1 MYHQLG
7 SFKHQKF
14 IVSQLWR
21 LEVWNQGIIRAVLP
35 LITCRGESF
44 LASLLLVFARDPWP
58 PLVSRCIT
66 PVAASA
72 VTGCSSCV
80 CVFIWCSFSVCTSLL
95 IRTPITGLRAHPS
108 SVQSHLNWFH
118 LQGPYFQGRCYS
130 EVPQVGK
137 SEEGSWISS
146 ANLAAWE
153 NSEGERT
160 ASLRRP
166 KTLFDGKGDR
176 LGVCSQRNLVA
187 HFKISRSK
195 MWSEQLYFHSSQKW
209 VEVQGLGDQLLVAV
223 WMLLKRLIP
232 EAGWKGRSCL

>member
-80 CVFIWCSFSVCTSLL
+80 CVFIRCSFSVCTSLL

-108 SVQSHLNWFH
+108 SVQSHLNGFH

-137 SEEGSWISS
+137 SDPFHPITLVFIIS
-146 ANLAAWE
+146 LI
-153 NSEGERT
+153 NSFLILHVCMLSHFSHVWLFMTLHTVACLTPR
-160 ASLRRP
+160 SLWFSRQEYWNGLP
-166 KTLFDGKGDR
+166 CLPPGDLLY
-176 LGVCSQRNLVA
+176 LG
-187 HFKISRSK
+187 I
-195 MWSEQLYFHSSQKW
+195 
-209 VEVQGLGDQLLVAV
+209 
-223 WMLLKRLIP
+223 
-232 EAGWKGRSCL
+232 